1 MAWEEWEQLKSAAA
15 EQHGAQM
22 QLNHVPLDPGGSGG
36 TLVSNKPAWSKAGSD
51 VGLIREDLS
60 KVEVKLADGQKGLG
74 EDAGCMTAA
83 SQKAVHESWE
93 KYVKNVGA
101 RCGKLSGLLE
111 KVGNDQLKTDEAIE
125 AEIGNLKVQ
134 YADTAVL
141 GGQDDGRF

>member
-22 QLNHVPLDPGGSGG
+22 QLNHVPLDPGGGGG
-36 TLVSNKPAWSKAGSD
+36 TLVSNKPAWSKAGQD
-51 VGLIREDLS
+51 VGSLREDITKAMGQL
-60 KVEVKLADGQKGLG
+60 EDGQKGLG
-74 EDAGCMTAA
+74 EDAGCLTAA

-111 KVGNDQLKTDEAIE
+111 KAGNDQLKTDEAIE
-125 AEIGNLKVQ
+125 AEIGNLKVE